1 MWQTK
6 YIYWQFLRIWDWDW
20 IFGRAVKEIFLSVV
34 CSLSTLNQNSLIYE
48 AKIIIIFGQNSLK
61 LDILRLLLMFILFLA
76 ARARAFLALL
86 LCFLSALLYFSA
98 FYQYNGRLTA
108 WRAAASIGASHIAA
122 NPRAGHAA
130 PPPPAPPKPW

>member
-1 MWQTK
+1 MQ
-6 YIYWQFLRIWDWDW
+6 
-20 IFGRAVKEIFLSVV
+20 
-34 CSLSTLNQNSLIYE
+34 
-48 AKIIIIFGQNSLK
+48 IFGQTSSK

-108 WRAAASIGASHIAA
+108 RRAAASVGAKPHSCAPA
-122 NPRAGHAA
+122 RRSRRA
-130 PPPPAPPKPW
+130 PPATRAAQAVVRREAVHTLVPQQQSRQKQK